1 MEKQTSVVFNG
12 TPHGFSDECRCVPCR
27 ALRQAT
33 DAIVSEDVRI
43 VYAEILSPDLAMPP
57 GENAHSLLGDLPPFC
72 RAHAENLVV
81 NYGGVWAIK
90 KIKIESNQ
98 EWHHLKF
105 NFCCQLRIVTLNR
118 SRKEESTIKKV
129 EVAADE
135 FPEQWISDAEA
146 IEAVNR
152 FWLAEEVYLEEGA
165 VAWIREEAGA
175 TVMQSRS
182 LSAIWTYKGAQ
193 FAVQIEA
200 PNGQP
205 VAWKTAHIKAWIRGL
220 HIAKALPRAML
231 ASGLWVVVCFLRSG
245 EAIKV
250 RRRLAPT
257 LPRIPSTVC
266 HLNWML
272 ETEHPE

>member
-98 EWHHLKF
+98 EWHHLKP
-105 NFCCQLRIVTLNR
+105 
-118 SRKEESTIKKV
+118 RK
-129 EVAADE
+129 
-135 FPEQWISDAEA
+135 
-146 IEAVNR
+146 
-152 FWLAEEVYLEEGA
+152 
-165 VAWIREEAGA
+165 
-175 TVMQSRS
+175 
-182 LSAIWTYKGAQ
+182 
-193 FAVQIEA
+193 
-200 PNGQP
+200 
-205 VAWKTAHIKAWIRGL
+205 
-220 HIAKALPRAML
+220 KALDPSQESAVTCKPESMFL
-231 ASGLWVVVCFLRSG
+231 NFPDCFLQ
-245 EAIKV
+245 
-250 RRRLAPT
+250 
-257 LPRIPSTVC
+257 
-266 HLNWML
+266 
-272 ETEHPE
+272 